1 MMGSVP
7 VVLSSPLDVLY
18 KQFHGA
24 DLLKTMR
31 TKLLHRPQGQ
41 TLTSLVLFPGQRI
54 AASSYLQMYANMR

>member
-24 DLLKTMR
+24 EFA
-31 TKLLHRPQGQ
+31 QNNEN
-41 TLTSLVLFPGQRI
+41 TSTQAVRADI
-54 AASSYLQMYANMR
+54 